1 MKKIDNFDFS
11 RKKVIIRVD
20 FNVPLCNERR
30 VTDDTRILASLPT
43 IKKVT
48 EKGSAILMSHL
59 GRPRGKD
66 KSLSLKHIVNKLAE
80 LTGKEIKF
88 VDDCIGDK
96 VKLAVSDLKIGEIL
110 LLENLRFY
118 SEEKKG
124 DKNFARQLAEL
135 ADVYVNDAFGTVHR
149 AHASTTTIAKFFPK
163 NKMFGYLIENELAS
177 LEKVFKDT
185 MRPFT
190 AILGGAKVSTKIPV
204 IERLMEKVDNLI
216 IGGGMTYTF
225 IKANGGNVGLS
236 LVEDDLLCMAK
247 KLLEKAKS
255 NNVNLYLP
263 IDSINADKFSQNS
276 NIETS
281 PVDKI
286 KDNMMGLDIGTK
298 TIKKFT
304 NVIRKSRTILWNGP
318 VGVFEI
324 EKFAEG
330 TKRIADALVK
340 ATESGAYTLV
350 GGGDTVAA
358 VKKYKISDKVSYVS
372 TGGGALL
379 EFIEGKEL
387 AGIKAMERR

>member
-263 IDSINADKFSQNS
+263 IDSINADKF
-276 NIETS
+276 
-281 PVDKI
+281 
-286 KDNMMGLDIGTK
+286 
-298 TIKKFT
+298 
-304 NVIRKSRTILWNGP
+304 
-318 VGVFEI
+318 
-324 EKFAEG
+324 
-330 TKRIADALVK
+330 
-340 ATESGAYTLV
+340 
-350 GGGDTVAA
+350 
-358 VKKYKISDKVSYVS
+358 
-372 TGGGALL
+372 
-379 EFIEGKEL
+379 
-387 AGIKAMERR
+387 